1 MQELADSRRKEQ
13 TLRQQLA
20 TTTTAL
26 SSSSPLLPPQQQ
38 QQQRRQTAERKQ
50 RPAQKK
56 KNSSSSTKPP
66 AKAAAGVGAEP
77 RRRRRRRRQQGSGT
91 ARSRP
96 HETAAAFVQPS
107 WDGSPRKT
115 LELGAPLQPLDR
127 ALVQPESSTFDG
139 WEMFLPEVEEEAGQ
153 MKRNRGARST
163 AS

>member
-38 QQQRRQTAERKQ
+38 QQRRQTAERKQ

-56 KNSSSSTKPP
+56 KHSSSSTKPP
-66 AKAAAGVGAEP
+66 AKATGVGAEP
-77 RRRRRRRRQQGSGT
+77 RRRRRRRQQQGSGT

-96 HETAAAFVQPS
+96 HETAAFVQPP

-127 ALVQPESSTFDG
+127 AVQPESTFDG
-139 WEMFLPEVEEEAGQ
+139 WEMFLPEVEEAGRQ
-153 MKRNRGARST
+153 MKANRGARST

>member
-56 KNSSSSTKPP
+56 KHSSSSTKPP
-66 AKAAAGVGAEP
+66 AKAATGVGAEP
-77 RRRRRRRRQQGSGT
+77 RRRRRRQQGSGT

-127 ALVQPESSTFDG
+127 ALVQPESTFDG

-153 MKRNRGARST
+153 MKPNRAPRST

>member
-38 QQQRRQTAERKQ
+38 RQQRRQTAERKQ

-56 KNSSSSTKPP
+56 KHSSSSTKPP
-66 AKAAAGVGAEP
+66 AKAASGVGAEP
-77 RRRRRRRRQQGSGT
+77 RRRRRRQQQGSGT

-139 WEMFLPEVEEEAGQ
+139 WEMFLPEVEEAGQ
-153 MKRNRGARST
+153 MKRNRAPRST

>member
-56 KNSSSSTKPP
+56 KHSSSSTKPP
-66 AKAAAGVGAEP
+66 AKAATGVGAEP
-77 RRRRRRRRQQGSGT
+77 RRRRRRQQGSGT

-153 MKRNRGARST
+153 MKPNQSRG
-163 AS
+163 